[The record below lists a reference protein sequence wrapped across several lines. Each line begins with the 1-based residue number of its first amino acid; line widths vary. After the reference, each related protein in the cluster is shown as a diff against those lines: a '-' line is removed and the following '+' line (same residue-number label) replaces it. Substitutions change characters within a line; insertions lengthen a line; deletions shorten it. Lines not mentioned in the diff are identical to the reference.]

1 MILVDTN
8 VISELMRDT
17 PEPSVLAWIDAERRS
32 DLYTS
37 VIVKAEILYG
47 IECLPEGRR
56 RAGLAAQAAAIF
68 DEDFAGRVLPVTQD
82 AVARYAVISA
92 ARRRIGQKF
101 ALFDMLIAGTAHSV
115 GARIATRNTVDF
127 GGCGVDLI
135 NPWEAR

>member
-8 VISELMRDT
+8 IISELMRDA
-17 PEPSVLAWIDAERRS
+17 PEPRVLAWIDAERRV

-56 RAGLAAQAAAIF
+56 RNALATQAGAIF
-68 DEDFAGRVLPVTQD
+68 EEDFAGRILPVTES

-92 ARRRIGQKF
+92 GRRRVGRKF
-101 ALFDMLIAGTAHSV
+101 ALFDMLIAGTANSV
-115 GARIATRNTVDF
+115 GARIATRNTTDF
-127 GGCGVDLI
+127 DDCGIELI
-135 NPWEAR
+135 NPWEAP